1 MAFTEELQNKFK
13 ERYIN
18 NKLNKKQLDFLD
30 KAIQQKQITI
40 TEEDEIARQKTIKS
54 TIPELQTIKR
64 GDPTKPLTDKES
76 LKAALQ
82 IAPYTLGMV
91 PGAGAPVTAISE
103 TGLGLLEGE
112 KPKEA
117 LTRGAIAGA
126 TELVIPKVIKE
137 TFRATK
143 GVGKAALKSL
153 TKFAT
158 RADKNVINKAIKNPK
173 LTKTPIK
180 DNQEVVIQIQDYL
193 NIATRKKNREYKK
206 ALEAIPEKEKL
217 KPVDTINVQKYIL
230 QEGLD
235 PQSTIGLIQTARPKT
250 KLFDLNS
257 LNKFINGQEI
267 TFDEAK
273 TINSLMSDL
282 QRSNAIDAVDKRSIQ
297 KLKDELYKSLSN
309 VKGFKELNKKYATQ
323 AQLIRNI
330 ERNLGKKIDGK
341 YEIEETKVNTLT
353 NDVLK
358 AIKEKRTTKI
368 KLLKNLKELDKEV
381 KAKGQRSLVNQLEAN
396 AVQDSINQSIRKPSG
411 LLRGLTTF
419 GGLGTLYYQP
429 KLGSLFLAGQAAT
442 DILRSEPVANKLL
455 KAAQT
460 PLSPG
465 ARRIA
470 KIAKKAT
477 QIAAK
482 PIAQQTGRNVMP
494 IVRDISGKITNQEQI
509 EKDRG
514 IIK

>member
-1 MAFTEELQNKFK
+1 MALSEESKVKIKNAYRSGRLTPKQQDF
-13 ERYIN
+13 IN
-18 NKLNKKQLDFLD
+18 

-40 TEEDEIARQKTIKS
+40 TEEDEIVRQETIKS
-54 TIPELQTIKR
+54 TIPELQTIER
-64 GDPTKPLTDKES
+64 GDPTKPLTGKES
-76 LKAALQ
+76 LKAALK

-126 TELVIPKVIKE
+126 TELVIPKVVKGGL
-137 TFRATK
+137 
-143 GVGKAALKSL
+143 GVGKAALKTL

-158 RADKNVINKAIKNPK
+158 KADKNVINKAIKNPK
-173 LTKTPIK
+173 LTKTPVK
-180 DNQEVVIQIQDYL
+180 TNLEVAAQIEDYL
-193 NIATRKKNREYKK
+193 NIANKKKNRAYKN
-206 ALEAIPEKEKL
+206 ALESIPEKEKL
-217 KPVDTINVQKYIL
+217 KPVDTSNIEKFIIREN
-230 QEGLD
+230 LD
-235 PQSTIGLIQTARPKT
+235 PQGITELIQTARPKT

-257 LNKFINGQEI
+257 LDKFINGQEI

-297 KLKDELYKSLSN
+297 KLKDELYTSLSD

-323 AQLIRNI
+323 TQLIRNI
-330 ERNLGKKIDGK
+330 ERNLGSKTDGR
-341 YEIEETKVNTLT
+341 YELQETKVNTLT

-358 AIKEKRTTKI
+358 DIEQKRTTKSN
-368 KLLKNLKELDKEV
+368 LLKNLQSLDKEV
-381 KAKGQRSLVNQLEAN
+381 KAKGKRSVVNQIEVN
-396 AVQDSINQSIRKPSG
+396 AVQDSINKSIRKPSG

-429 KLGSLFLAGQAAT
+429 KLGSAVLAGQAAT
-442 DILRSEPVANKLL
+442 DILRSEPVAKRLL

-470 KIAKKAT
+470 KTAT
-477 QIAAK
+477 QIASK

-494 IVRDISGKITNQEQI
+494 IVRDNIGKITNQEQI
-509 EKDRG
+509 KRDRG

>member
-1 MAFTEELQNKFK
+1 MTFSEELQNKFK
-13 ERYIN
+13 ERYRN
-18 NKLNKKQLDFLD
+18 NTLNEKQLNFLD

-40 TEEDEIARQKTIKS
+40 TEEDEIVRQETIKS
-54 TIPELQTIKR
+54 TIPELMPIEY
-64 GDPTKPLTDKES
+64 GDPVEPLSGKES
-76 LKAALQ
+76 LKAAKSALK

-126 TELVIPKVIKE
+126 TELVIPKVV
-137 TFRATK
+137 K
-143 GVGKAALKSL
+143 GGLGIGKTALKTL

-158 RADKNVINKAIKNPK
+158 KADKNVINKAIKNPE
-173 LTKTPIK
+173 LTKIPIK
-180 DNQEVVIQIQDYL
+180 TNLEVAAQIEDYL
-193 NIATRKKNREYKK
+193 DIATRKKNRDYKK

-217 KPVDTINVQKYIL
+217 KPVDTSNVQKYIL
-230 QEGLD
+230 QEGVD
-235 PQSTIGLIQTARPKT
+235 PQSTIALIETARPKT
-250 KLFDLNS
+250 KIFNLDS

-273 TINSLMSDL
+273 TINSLLSDL

-323 AQLIRNI
+323 TQLIRNI
-330 ERNLGKKIDGK
+330 ERNLGSKTDGK
-341 YEIEETKVNTLT
+341 YEIQETKVNTIT

-358 AIKEKRTTKI
+358 AIEEKRTTKSKI
-368 KLLKNLKELDKEV
+368 LENLKGLDKEV
-381 KAKGQRSLVNQLEAN
+381 KARGQRSVVNQLEAN
-396 AVQDSINQSIRKPSG
+396 AVQDSINKSIKG
-411 LLRGLTTF
+411 KENQLFRGLTTI
-419 GGLGTLYYQP
+419 GGYGTLWYQP
-429 KLGSLFLAGQAAT
+429 KLGAAVLATQGAK
-442 DILRSEPVANKLL
+442 DILQSEPVAKRIL

-460 PLSPG
+460 PLSPR

-470 KIAKKAT
+470 KTTT

-494 IVRDISGKITNQEQI
+494 IVRDISGKISNQEQI
-509 EKDRG
+509 EKERG
-514 IIK
+514 VVK